1 MWGRPATRALAYRS
15 LNPGCIDTTSWGSFL
30 RSLAIAKSDSS
41 VRLRAA
47 PLNLV
52 EALSK
57 IAA

>member
-1 MWGRPATRALAYRS
+1 MMSGGPKGPRIRPR
-15 LNPGCIDTTSWGSFL
+15 NPSCIDTASWGSFL